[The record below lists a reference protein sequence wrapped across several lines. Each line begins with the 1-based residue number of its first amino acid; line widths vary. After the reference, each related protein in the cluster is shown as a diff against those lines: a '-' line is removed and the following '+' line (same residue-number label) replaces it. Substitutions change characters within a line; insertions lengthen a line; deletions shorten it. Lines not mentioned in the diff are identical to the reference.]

1 MVFLIILA
9 VLLCAAAAGS
19 YFACRTAFYSPRG
32 GQNDDYKVIPWPQ
45 MDPYRDRVR
54 AMIEK
59 INAIPYEPVE
69 IVSFDGLKLRGR
81 YYRASDGAPLEL
93 CFHGYRGTP
102 SRDFS
107 GGAAAHM
114 ERGHNVLLVE
124 ERAHCGSEG
133 HYITMGV
140 RERFDC
146 AAWVRYAVD
155 RFGPD
160 TAIVL
165 NGISMGAATVL
176 MASGL
181 DLPENVRGV
190 IADCPF
196 TSPAAI
202 SKKVLREDMHLP
214 MAVYPFLALG
224 ARLFAGF
231 GLREADAAEAVK
243 TNDLPVLLIH
253 GEDDRFVPCDM
264 SRQIAAARPG
274 IRLETFPG
282 AGHGLSFLADEARFT
297 AAVDDFLARVLEE
310 KTPAED

>member
-1 MVFLIILA
+1 MIFWLLP
-9 VLLCAAAAGS
+9 VLLLLFFAAFGFGMLYYVCGRSDRPEGWEEKRVAESGNAAWQELAAAGRAWLAGRES
-19 YFACRTAFYSPRG
+19 EEITVQSDDGFVLHGLLIPHIAPRAT
-32 GQNDDYKVIPWPQ
+32 VI
-45 MDPYRDRVR
+45 
-54 AMIEK
+54 
-59 INAIPYEPVE
+59 
-69 IVSFDGLKLRGR
+69 L
-81 YYRASDGAPLEL
+81 
-93 CFHGYRGTP
+93 FHGWR
-102 SRDFS
+102 SSWEMDFMCILPFLHS
-107 GGAAAHM
+107 L
-114 ERGHNVLLVE
+114 RLQTLLVD
-124 ERAHCGSEG
+124 ERAQGDSEG
-133 HYITMGV
+133 RWITYGV
-140 RERFDC
+140 RERTDVPV
-146 AAWVRYAVD
+146 WVDYAVR
-155 RFGPD
+155 RFGETHP
-160 TAIVL
+160 IFL
-165 NGISMGAATVL
+165 QGLSMGAATVL
-176 MASGL
+176 MASDL